1 MEKMI
6 MTKKMADMI
15 MDSLACMAMAA
26 SGGVIV
32 DEFGEFDEKQ
42 IEWASDYARVTFC
55 RLLEEWEE
63 VNENKWII
71 EVVD

>member
-15 MDSLACMAMAA
+15 MDSLACIAIAA

-32 DEFGEFDEKQ
+32 DKFGEFDEKQ

-63 VNENKWII
+63 VNEKKWII

>member
-6 MTKKMADMI
+6 MTKKKADMI

-26 SGGVIV
+26 SGGVVV

-42 IEWASDYARVTFC
+42 TEWASDYARVTFC

-63 VNENKWII
+63 VNENKWVI

>member
-1 MEKMI
+1 MEKMY

-15 MDSLACMAMAA
+15 MDSLACMAIAA

-32 DEFGEFDEKQ
+32 DEFGEFDDKQ
-42 IEWASDYARVTFC
+42 IEWASDYARVTFY

-63 VNENKWII
+63 VNNNEWLI